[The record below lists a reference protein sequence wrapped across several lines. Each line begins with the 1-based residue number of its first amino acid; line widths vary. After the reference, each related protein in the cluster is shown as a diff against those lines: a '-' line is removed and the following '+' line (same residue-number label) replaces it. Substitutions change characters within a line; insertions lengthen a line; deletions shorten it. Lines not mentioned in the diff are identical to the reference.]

1 MQKMDQKN
9 ELEKLNESDSS
20 IERVGDSYLA
30 AATSKNTRQAYQS
43 DINHFLNSG
52 RTLPTT
58 PIYIESYLKECAQTL
73 NPRTIKRRIIALRQ
87 YHVLMGLDDPTK
99 AANVVKTMQGIARL
113 HGAPRKQAAAIRL
126 KDLDKMA
133 QHLEQDPSIFNIRN
147 RALILLGYFGA
158 FRRSEISSLSWD
170 EVSFVADGIVIKLMR
185 SKTDQ
190 TGQGEDCI
198 IPFGDDHR
206 CPVRAL
212 IDWRKASSQ
221 LEGPIFRQLSKTG
234 TILKDAICSRHINRI
249 VKQVAKDA
257 MIANADQVSAHSL
270 RRGFATEAARLG
282 ASMPAIQKHG
292 RWKST
297 KTVFEYIEAG
307 RQFKDSAVNVMI
319 GEN

>member
-9 ELEKLNESDSS
+9 ELGIPNESDSS
-20 IERVGDSYLA
+20 IERVGDIYLA
-30 AATSKNTRQAYQS
+30 AATSENTRQAYQS

-133 QHLEQDPSIFNIRN
+133 QHLEQDPSIINIRN

-158 FRRSEISSLSWD
+158 FRRSEIASLSWD
-170 EVSFVADGIVIKLMR
+170 
-185 SKTDQ
+185 
-190 TGQGEDCI
+190 
-198 IPFGDDHR
+198 
-206 CPVRAL
+206 
-212 IDWRKASSQ
+212 
-221 LEGPIFRQLSKTG
+221 
-234 TILKDAICSRHINRI
+234 
-249 VKQVAKDA
+249 
-257 MIANADQVSAHSL
+257 
-270 RRGFATEAARLG
+270 
-282 ASMPAIQKHG
+282 
-292 RWKST
+292 
-297 KTVFEYIEAG
+297 
-307 RQFKDSAVNVMI
+307 
-319 GEN
+319 